1 MVVNEIFKW
10 IKTAQRDVELFFYR
24 TRSGLELDLFQLSTE
39 KGFIGIEIKG
49 RERLVRSDIRPMK
62 EIASALKKKWFGGL
76 VIYQGNE
83 IRKLSEPGIWAVPS
97 RRLFI

>member
-1 MVVNEIFKW
+1 
-10 IKTAQRDVELFFYR
+10 
-24 TRSGLELDLFQLSTE
+24 
-39 KGFIGIEIKG
+39 
-49 RERLVRSDIRPMK
+49 MK